1 MARSLLEA
9 GPSLAGHPLAA
20 VVTGDAARV
29 EAVLKADP
37 SWVTSVD
44 DTRGWSPLLYACYSR
59 WHTDSAERAEGILG
73 TAGKLLDAGAPSDSH
88 NGRLPNRGYRSALH
102 GSVMV
107 DHPALC
113 RLLLER
119 GARPDDRVSL
129 ELAARS
135 GARGCLREL
144 LAHGATVSGTW
155 ALGAAGGGGGDAG
168 SVELST
174 SEWPTSRRTSS
185 CSCPSCTPSPAWATA
200 RLPARAEQRSW
211 PATRT

>member
-1 MARSLLEA
+1 ML
-9 GPSLAGHPLAA
+9 GPHPTATTDGCP
-20 VVTGDAARV
+20 TGA
-29 EAVLKADP
+29 
-37 SWVTSVD
+37 
-44 DTRGWSPLLYACYSR
+44 
-59 WHTDSAERAEGILG
+59 
-73 TAGKLLDAGAPSDSH
+73 TAP
-88 NGRLPNRGYRSALH
+88 H

-135 GARGCLREL
+135 GARGFLWEL

-155 ALGAAGGGGGDAG
+155 ALGAAAGGGDAG

-185 CSCPSCTPSPAWATA
+185 CSRPSCTPSPAWATA
-200 RLPARAEQRSW
+200 RLPARAEKRSW